1 MSSKAEA
8 ASAPRVRTDR
18 EYEYWR
24 WRILIGTMIGYIFF
38 YFVRKSITMAMP
50 GLESIGVTKTTL
62 GLFLTI
68 HGVLYGVARFVNGVW
83 SDRVNP
89 RYFMSIGLFLAAMT
103 NVFCGFSSDIAS
115 ALFPDQNQATVIA
128 WIIGSFWII
137 NGWVQGMGFPPC
149 AKSLMHWFAPHE
161 HGIKFATWNIS
172 HSFGAGLVFLLNSFV
187 VLLGWK
193 FCFLVPAALSLLG
206 AVFLFWAL
214 RDSPEKEGFEPVET
228 YYERTRGLKKEGEA
242 AAVAACAQKTEEE
255 STEAVAEQET
265 GWWEDLC
272 KNVFSNWAVW
282 VLCLANFF
290 VYIVRFSILDWAP
303 TFLSQSKGL
312 DLQSAG
318 WATAC
323 YEVFGAFGII
333 LSGILMDKVFNGR
346 GAKACFVY
354 MLGCGLASLAFWRL
368 DSESLMLNIL
378 LLSMIGFFIYG
389 PQCLIGCVASTIATK
404 KSGAASSGL
413 TGLFGYLATIVTGF
427 GVGFIV
433 DGATATPKA
442 ERNQAVALAIADD
455 FAGVEASAL
464 VEKRDDLKAVVSAA
478 ESYADAKRRDD
489 GFSGDPLS
497 EKKKELSEKRVDKE
511 SKLAEALGS
520 LVASLRTDG
529 LNNVSVATLDKVAST
544 AYDGRAKISKAG
556 WPRIFGMLVI
566 SSAAALILFALISN
580 VASPEVLAEEKR
592 RKEEAA
598 SKN

>member
-1 MSSKAEA
+1 MSNTTA
-8 ASAPRVRTDR
+8 AAPKVRSDS

-50 GLESIGVTKTTL
+50 GLEEIGITKTTL

-89 RYFMSIGLFLAAMT
+89 RYFMSIGLFLAALT
-103 NVFCGFSSDIAS
+103 NVFCGFSSDIATAIGVS
-115 ALFPDQNQATVIA
+115 SESKANVIA

-149 AKSLMHWFAPHE
+149 AKSLMHWFAPKE
-161 HGIKFATWNIS
+161 HGVKFATWNIS

-187 VLLGWK
+187 VAFGWK
-193 FCFLVPAALSLLG
+193 FCFLVPAALSILG
-206 AVFLFWAL
+206 AVGLYWAL
-214 RDSPEKEGFEPVET
+214 RDSPEKEGFDPVEI
-228 YYERTRGLKKEGEA
+228 YYARKHGQQEEVAVAQA
-242 AAVAACAQKTEEE
+242 AADV
-255 STEAVAEQET
+255 VAEDT
-265 GWWEDLC
+265 SWWADLC

-282 VLCLANFF
+282 VLCFANFF

-303 TFLSQSKGL
+303 SFLSQSKGL

-333 LSGILMDKVFNGR
+333 LSGVLMDKVFKGR

-354 MLGCGLASLAFWRL
+354 MLGCLIASVLFWRL
-368 DSESLMLNIL
+368 DSSSLVLNIL
-378 LLSMIGFFIYG
+378 IMSVIGFFIYG

-427 GVGFIV
+427 GVGLIV
-433 DGATATPKA
+433 DSATAPFKDA
-442 ERNQAVALAIADD
+442 RDDAVATAVAGAADVSGVTD
-455 FAGVEASAL
+455 LVIKERGVGDLVKALEGVCDAQRAYDNFAGN
-464 VEKRDDLKAVVSAA
+464 R
-478 ESYADAKRRDD
+478 ESYKGQRIT
-489 GFSGDPLS
+489 
-497 EKKKELSEKRVDKE
+497 EKLQK
-511 SKLAEALGS
+511 
-520 LVASLRTDG
+520 
-529 LNNVSVATLDKVAST
+529 NNVKLTSAINELFEGVELTDDQRTKIQFAATIEAIE
-544 AYDGRAKISKAG
+544 GRANISKEG
-556 WPRIFGMLVI
+556 WPLIFGMLVV
-566 SSAAALILFALISN
+566 SSFAALILFALIFN
-580 VASPEVLAEEKR
+580 AASPELRREEQE
-592 RKEEAA
+592 RKEREAA
-598 SKN
+598 QKA